1 MANMYEVEEYQTE
14 EGKKPF
20 SEWLLGLKDK
30 RAQVKLRAR
39 ITRAELGNLGD
50 WKALVAT
57 RGLYEMREH
66 YGPGYRIFFTIV
78 GRKIILLLAGST
90 KHEQRRVIAQA
101 GEYLADYERRKDE

>member
-1 MANMYEVEEYQTE
+1 MVNMYEIEEYQTV

-20 SEWLLGLKDK
+20 SEWLLELKDK

-50 WKALVAT
+50 WKALEET

-66 YGPGYRIFFTIV
+66 YGPGYRIFFSIV
-78 GRKIILLLAGST
+78 GRKIILLLTGST
-90 KHEQRRVIAQA
+90 KQEQRRVIAQA
-101 GEYLADYERRKDE
+101 REYLADYERRKGE

>member
-1 MANMYEVEEYQTE
+1 MYEVEEYQTA

-20 SEWLLGLKDK
+20 TEWLLDLKDK

-50 WKALVAT
+50 WKALEGAE
-57 RGLYEMREH
+57 GLYEMREH
-66 YGPGYRIFFTIV
+66 YGPGYRIFFSIV

-90 KHEQRRVIAQA
+90 KQDQRGVIAKA
-101 GEYLADYERRKDE
+101 KDYITI